1 MAQLTSTGITFSD
14 SSVQSSTGLPVAGGT
29 FSGMPTLTHLVSGNG
44 QAIIRQYNHSWTY
57 ASTAGGTVDLMYN
70 TGSYSD
76 IHFILFLHTSTG
88 SNGFYIWEGIFGGYG
103 AQYTQRAQTGNGQ
116 FNLTRTETSTGFA
129 KISITTSGTLPSIG
143 GTQYAMA
150 LITNTE
156 GVAALNGTFYP

>member
-14 SSVQSSTGLPVAGGT
+14 SSVQSSTGMTQGGGT
-29 FSGMPTLTHLVSGNG
+29 FSGIPTLTHLVSGNG

-88 SNGFYIWEGIFGGYG
+88 SNGFHIWEGIFGGYG
-103 AQYTQRAQTGNGQ
+103 AQYSQRAQTGNGQ
-116 FNLTRTETSTGFA
+116 FNLTWTELNAGNA
-129 KISITTSGTLPSIG
+129 KISITTTGTLPQAGSI
-143 GTQYAMA
+143 QYAMA